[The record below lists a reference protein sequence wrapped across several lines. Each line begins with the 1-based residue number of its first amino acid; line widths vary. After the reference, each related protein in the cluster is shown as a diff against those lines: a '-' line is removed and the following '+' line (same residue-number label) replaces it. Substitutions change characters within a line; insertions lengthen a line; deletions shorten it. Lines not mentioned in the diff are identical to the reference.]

1 MGRGGDGPTEAKG
14 QAGQQELCGGVGAN
28 HGQQPGSMAV
38 IFRDS
43 RAVRDE
49 ELAPS

>member
-1 MGRGGDGPTEAKG
+1 MDQLFDCGG
-14 QAGQQELCGGVGAN
+14 QAGRGGVGAN